1 MTLIERA
8 VISHAKKQAR
18 AERDAEWLAAIDNV
32 SESMADTVNVGQAI
46 KIRNFIIDLKAR
58 MTGEVKG

>member
-1 MTLIERA
+1 MKMLEAAIEKR
-8 VISHAKKQAR
+8 VR

-58 MTGEVKG
+58 MTGETENG